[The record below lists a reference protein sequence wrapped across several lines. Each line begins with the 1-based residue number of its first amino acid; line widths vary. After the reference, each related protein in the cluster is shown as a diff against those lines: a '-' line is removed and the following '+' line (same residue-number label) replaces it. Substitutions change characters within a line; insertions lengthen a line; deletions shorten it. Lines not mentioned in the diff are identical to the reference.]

1 MRGYEDSPEK
11 RVRLQREIRFMQKRW
26 GAVVETDPSYNPNR
40 SMRTGGYTLPLPKHS
55 LTFR

>member
-1 MRGYEDSPEK
+1 
-11 RVRLQREIRFMQKRW
+11 MQKRW
-26 GAVVETDPSYNPNR
+26 GAAVETDPSYNPNR